1 MYARSLC
8 DSVILGHCF
17 GLTMT
22 SVPAIATC
30 SISVLNRN
38 NVSISRGKYG
48 SVHNETKVEENR
60 SAQFRVTTVVT
71 TILLFHV
78 TLCATS
84 NIRQWHFRIFQFQET
99 DFMQVV
105 SSVYDPSY
113 RLYVRTDKQYINYFF
128 YFAFIYVLHIN
139 GAHKRSYF
147 DAGGQ
152 FVRTPARQFLN
163 FKF

>member
-22 SVPAIATC
+22 SVPTIATC
-30 SISVLNRN
+30 SISVSNRN
-38 NVSISRGKYG
+38 NVSISRGKDG
-48 SVHNETKVEENR
+48 RVHNETKVEENR

-71 TILLFHV
+71 TILLFHE

-84 NIRQWHFRIFQFQET
+84 NIRQWHFRIFQFQKT

-105 SSVYDPSY
+105 SSVYI
-113 RLYVRTDKQYINYFF
+113 RLTDYTCGWTSSTEIISFMLRSFMYF
-128 YFAFIYVLHIN
+128 I
-139 GAHKRSYF
+139 
-147 DAGGQ
+147 
-152 FVRTPARQFLN
+152 
-163 FKF
+163 